1 MSLRAEAVA
10 SLRLNAKKLENSR
23 NRALVETLPITP
35 GHMGG
40 KDERVDTPS
49 KEHSP
54 LQESRE
60 TTLQKESPPKAV
72 ALKPEMPKPTP
83 LHHAPPTIPH
93 PPFRSQEERLNRL
106 ILAQRVQMKSS
117 QALNDNRLMGLRYW
131 LCDQEML
138 HPPPEIRTYK

>member
-1 MSLRAEAVA
+1 MCLRAEAVA

-23 NRALVETLPITP
+23 NRALVETLPIAP
-35 GHMGG
+35 GHLGE
-40 KDERVDTPS
+40 KDERVDAPS
-49 KEHSP
+49 KDGGM
-54 LQESRE
+54 E
-60 TTLQKESPPKAV
+60 TALRKESPPKAV

-83 LHHAPPTIPH
+83 LHHAPHPTIPD

-117 QALNDNRLMGLRYW
+117 QALNDNRLMGMRYW

-138 HPPPEIRTYK
+138 HPPPEIHTFK